1 MPQLSPSSG
10 LRIFLFSTLILA
22 FVMVSLSSSSDR
34 PLKFLLKNVSKKP
47 FTFS

>member
-10 LRIFLFSTLILA
+10 LSIFLFSTLILA
-22 FVMVSLSSSSDR
+22 FVMINLTSSTDR
-34 PLKFLLKNVSKKP
+34 PLKFLLKNISKKT